1 MSIKGKAVMSHTDHF
16 TKLENMMH
24 SAPFVKFTGA
34 RVKISKGEAKITL
47 TVREDF
53 YHAAGAMHGAL
64 YFLALDN
71 AAFFAVNSLVE
82 DVFVLTTSFT
92 TYLTRPVKEGVLKAR
107 RSPAPTAS
115 SFEAKSPYPRR
126 SATNSLIDGFQP
138 GIFTVLNNFTCTRD
152 PGAITFLSIHR
163 PCSQC
168 GGRRH
173 ARQIDQRCR
182 ALGPGAESRRLDRRR
197 YLGGERHPAV

>member
-1 MSIKGKAVMSHTDHF
+1 MSHTDHF

-92 TYLTRPVKEGVLKAR
+92 TYLTRPVKEGVLKA
-107 RSPAPTAS
+107 
-115 SFEAKSPYPRR
+115 
-126 SATNSLIDGFQP
+126 
-138 GIFTVLNNFTCTRD
+138 
-152 PGAITFLSIHR
+152 
-163 PCSQC
+163 
-168 GGRRH
+168 
-173 ARQIDQRCR
+173 
-182 ALGPGAESRRLDRRR
+182 LGKVVYKNRTQFIAESVLYDGHGKEIARANGVFVRSKIPLSEEIG
-197 YLGGERHPAV
+197 YK